1 LVIPIFGGFI
11 GYRFVAGPGS
21 KMNHSYICRGIV
33 FLLLSIGAIL
43 GNDNSI
49 TLPSHGGLRNPLVP
63 QRPRTVTTMSRAK
76 VVLSGHKKA
85 VITLAFA
92 PNGRVLATGSDDKTV
107 KLWDAFS
114 GRLLTTLTGSEGGV
128 YDLRFSPDG
137 QTLATL
143 SDDRKP
149 RLWNVVT
156 GHLQATLLGHKG
168 RVWNLE
174 FRPDGRT
181 VVTGSNDGTAKLWD
195 AATGKLKAT
204 LTVTR
209 YHGLL
214 KRALF
219 GDVYD
224 LFAFP
229 QGYFSPDGQT
239 VLTVSGDR
247 TPKLWDAATGTLKAR
262 LEHDE
267 GSWAAVFSPDGR
279 WVMTDSY
286 DGNVRIWETATGQLR
301 LLMVGHQ
308 NTIYDESFS
317 PDGQMLAT
325 GSRDRTAILWDL
337 RTGILKYR
345 FDGFDGRVPRVAFSP
360 DGKLLAAKG
369 GYNNHV
375 VKLWNVLTG
384 ELLFTLPLPGRK
396 GDIEEVAFSPDGPE
410 LMTSSDKTVILW
422 NIRNG
427 ELLAT
432 LEDARKPAV
441 FSPDG
446 NQVATRGGDK
456 SAILWDVPP
465 R

>member
-1 LVIPIFGGFI
+1 M
-11 GYRFVAGPGS
+11 Y
-21 KMNHSYICRGIV
+21 HSYIGRGVV
-33 FLLLSIGAIL
+33 FLLLSMSAIL
-43 GNDNSI
+43 GNDDSI

-63 QRPRTVTTMSRAK
+63 QRPRTVTTMSRTK
-76 VVLSGHKKA
+76 VVLSAHKKA
-85 VITLAFA
+85 VVTLAFA
-92 PNGRVLATGSDDKTV
+92 PNGRVLATGSDDKTI

-149 RLWNVVT
+149 RLWNVET

-168 RVWNLE
+168 KVRNIE
-174 FRPDGRT
+174 FSPDGRT
-181 VVTGSNDGTAKLWD
+181 IVTGSDDGTAKLWD

-204 LTVTR
+204 LTVTK
-209 YHGLL
+209 YDGPF
-214 KRALF
+214 KRALA
-219 GDVYD
+219 GDPYD

-229 QGYFSPDGQT
+229 RGYFSPNGQT

-247 TPKLWDAATGTLKAR
+247 TPKLWDAATGTLRAR
-262 LEHDE
+262 LEHDKA
-267 GSWAAVFSPDGR
+267 SWGAVFSPNGR
-279 WVMTDSY
+279 WVVTDSY
-286 DGNVRIWETATGQLR
+286 DGNVRMWETATGQLR
-301 LLMVGHQ
+301 LLMAGHQ

-337 RTGILKYR
+337 RTGRLKYR

-369 GYNNHV
+369 GYNHHV

-384 ELLFTLPLPGRK
+384 GLLLTLPLPGRK
-396 GDIEEVAFSPDGPE
+396 DDIEEVVFSPDGLE
-410 LMTSSDKTVILW
+410 LMTSSDKTVIVW
-422 NIRNG
+422 NLRNG

-432 LEDARKPAV
+432 LEHARTPAI

-446 NQVATRGGDK
+446 NQVAARDGDK